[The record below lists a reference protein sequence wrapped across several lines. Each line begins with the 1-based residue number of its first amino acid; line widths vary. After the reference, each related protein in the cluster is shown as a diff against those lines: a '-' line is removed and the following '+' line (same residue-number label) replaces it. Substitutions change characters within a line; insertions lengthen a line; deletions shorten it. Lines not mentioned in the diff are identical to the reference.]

1 MSSSVLSGPGQSALT
16 RMFSRACT
24 TASSRVSASTAPF
37 EAVYATCGVAAPT
50 LVPTALVMLLL
61 VLVMPAAALASVA
74 SPVGFSGSCLRAPP
88 WQRSMRG
95 KKAS

>member
-50 LVPTALVMLLL
+50 LATKLA
-61 VLVMPAAALASVA
+61 VLTTLPPPARR
-74 SPVGFSGSCLRAPP
+74 RAGTPYLQP
-88 WQRSMRG
+88 FNTPS
-95 KKAS
+95 